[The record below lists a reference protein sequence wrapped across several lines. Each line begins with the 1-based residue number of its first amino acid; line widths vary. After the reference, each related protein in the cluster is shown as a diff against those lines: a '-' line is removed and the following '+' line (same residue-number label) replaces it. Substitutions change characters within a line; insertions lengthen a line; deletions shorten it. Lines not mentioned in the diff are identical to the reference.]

1 MKSTYSQPKV
11 AVVMLILGIDD
22 GVLKVALYKRE
33 REPFM
38 NQYSLPAG
46 LILANESLDEAAK
59 RVLKEKTG
67 IEDVY
72 LEQLHAFG
80 DPNRDPVQRTIGIAY
95 FALVRF
101 EEVELEK
108 DTAQWGD
115 VKTPVKSFD
124 HEEIME
130 FMLSELRQRILYS
143 EIVHS
148 LLPDQF
154 TLTQLQ
160 KVYETILAEKI
171 DKRNFRKKILSLSI
185 LKKSDKKVVGQRQR
199 PAQLYRFIVKKTL

>member
-1 MKSTYSQPKV
+1 MQNRVFNPQV
-11 AVVMLILGIDD
+11 AAVMLILGIDD
-22 GVLKVALYKRE
+22 GVLKVALYKRL
-33 REPFM
+33 REPFTG
-38 NQYSLPAG
+38 QYSLPAG
-46 LILANESLDEAAK
+46 LVFGDESLDEAAK

-67 IEDVY
+67 IENVY

-80 DPNRDPVQRTIGIAY
+80 DPNRDPMQRTIGIAY

-101 EEVELEK
+101 EDVELEK
-108 DTAQWGD
+108 GAAQWID
-115 VKTPVKSFD
+115 VKTPIKSFD
-124 HEEIME
+124 HDEIMR
-130 FMLSELRQRILYS
+130 FMLSELKQRILYS

-160 KVYETILAEKI
+160 KVYETILGEKI